1 MYELTNT
8 SLPNGLI
15 PGTHGFA
22 TVAMTKGLPDPLRMR
37 LESYCAYSH
46 RTSAHDATYFRE
58 NPVNWFHVVLPQGE
72 HVAGRVAPADFDYT
86 GRTNRLARLLVF
98 PKGEMPAIGGAD
110 VLRKEFARLTAPW
123 SGAARWLEDDKLTAG
138 RLRREIPA
146 VREDAPTWRAMFGG
160 EEGLRLAEGF
170 ARQLAKNVT
179 GGGNAIYF
187 KTSAARDADGTKLLA
202 LFAEL
207 VNLLPVANRQRVTF
221 STFPSA
227 LPQGTV
233 CHLRGVYDSDRA
245 FEAASASQPWVDCE
259 RGIVHNAAMLPPEE
273 RRRTVDVERETI
285 VAVPA
290 RTIPPGRS
298 AGTAKRPAVVLS
310 NKNDGTKSLFIG
322 IIIVVILLVSGAV
335 GTGIYMW
342 RESERKNLEELAKL
356 ERQAEQDKQETG
368 NADHENETSE
378 LVKAEAERRI
388 AEEYERKRQQA
399 IKDAAAEVA
408 AKTVKAKAEER
419 SRENEKRERE
429 RIERERKAALEK
441 AAKEDQER
449 QRQAVAFTEAKKIE
463 ILDGESIQLKYN
475 GEQGR
480 MTNGSLKVFWYGKDG
495 TLTNATAGFTRNRTT
510 KAYPFTPDPKKLAED
525 TSGAFLIWLDPK
537 KEVAYWDWSPL
548 EKKKPAA
555 WFAGTNEFVDLKELC
570 FGQKKEVFET
580 WQRHNGFSGEIYF
593 TIEEDGNSEVTPVMG
608 TELAAKDFGPS
619 GKASSAQR
627 TQLEER
633 IKNAKADLA
642 NATNK
647 VAEMTRKVNEFD
659 GLKKELDGLLDDWKK
674 RSKGISDFKYRPSGV
689 DGKKKL
695 SDAEKETE
703 LKRKLDET
711 KKNFAEH
718 VRKEFGITSKNLNDN
733 KEIDRIAREVK
744 KKKAESE
751 KAVSELKKKLEE
763 TEKQLKGIGTT
774 AKQKEWRD
782 ALRKAM
788 FRIVKV
794 AGGIK

>member
-22 TVAMTKGLPDPLRMR
+22 TVAMTKGLPDSLRTR

-110 VLRKEFARLTAPW
+110 VLRKEFAQLTAPW
-123 SGAARWLEDDKLTAG
+123 SGEARWLEDDKLTAG

-146 VREDAPTWRAMFGG
+146 VREDAPTWCAMFGG

-335 GTGIYMW
+335 GLVSGAVGTGIYMW
-342 RESERKNLEELAKL
+342 RESERKNLEEQAKL

-510 KAYPFTPDPKKLAED
+510 KAYRFTPDPKKLAED

-548 EKKKPAA
+548 EKKEPAA
-555 WFAGTNEFVDLKELC
+555 WFAGTNEVDLARLC
-570 FGQKKEVFET
+570 FGVRSEIISIWEKHFAATRFTVEI
-580 WQRHNGFSGEIYF
+580 SGNDEKLKLVQF
-593 TIEEDGNSEVTPVMG
+593 TISDTQFGLEKLVAEDYKKRKD
-608 TELAAKDFGPS
+608 AAKNNAENVV
-619 GKASSAQR
+619 K
-627 TQLEER
+627 QL
-633 IKNAKADLA
+633 
-642 NATNK
+642 
-647 VAEMTRKVNEFD
+647 NEY
-659 GLKKELDGLLDDWKK
+659 KEQ
-674 RSKGISDFKYRPSGV
+674 
-689 DGKKKL
+689 KKKL
-695 SDAEKETE
+695 DDAKKEYYKLRKEVDDAQAEIKKNNEAVPNKKDKDAEKKAKND
-703 LKRKLDET
+703 KRD
-711 KKNFAEH
+711 
-718 VRKEFGITSKNLNDN
+718 KEQEIDNLWKERF
-733 KEIDRIAREVK
+733 KEIRSFWGVSLKFDNHKIEGLDNLSREFDKKIKECEGKEKENKKIIVSVKDDIRKGLREAR
-744 KKKAESE
+744 
-751 KAVSELKKKLEE
+751 
-763 TEKQLKGIGTT
+763 
-774 AKQKEWRD
+774 
-782 ALRKAM
+782 

-794 AGGIK
+794 KGVGQ